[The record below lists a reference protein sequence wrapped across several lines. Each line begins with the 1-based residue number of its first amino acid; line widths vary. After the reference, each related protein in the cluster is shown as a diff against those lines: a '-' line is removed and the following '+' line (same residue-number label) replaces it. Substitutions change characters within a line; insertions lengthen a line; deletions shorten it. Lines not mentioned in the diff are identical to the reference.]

1 MKVLSLPSNLKKL
14 YGHWEILQK
23 VEKQFQRKDWLR
35 CITHCNELI
44 ESIENDFFGYYY
56 RGLCNVKLK
65 LLKEA
70 KLDLELSRKNLQI
83 GRFPRLMSEYEQDVE
98 LRIANIFR
106 LERNYV
112 SALAKLNELLEKRPK
127 YVNGYKEKAGI
138 YTDMND
144 LKSALDSVN
153 QGLKHNPDDME
164 LHEFRKFLIYD
175 LTTNKKE

>member
-1 MKVLSLPSNLKKL
+1 MKVLSLPSNLNKF
-14 YGHWEILQK
+14 YEHWEILQV
-23 VEKQFQRKDWLR
+23 VEKQFQKKNWLR
-35 CITHCNELI
+35 CIAHCNELI
-44 ESIENDFFGYYY
+44 ESVENDFFGYYY

-70 KLDLELSRKNLQI
+70 IQDLKLSRTNLRKNS
-83 GRFPRLMSEYEQDVE
+83 FPRLMIEYEQDVE

-106 LERNYV
+106 LERNYG
-112 SALAKLNELLEKRPK
+112 SALAKLDELLEKYPK

-144 LKSALDSVN
+144 LNSALDSVN
-153 QGLKHNPDDME
+153 QGLKHNSNDKE
-164 LHEFRKFLIYD
+164 LQMFKKFLIYD